1 MPETSLSNCRFSLL
15 PSSYLDFWSFT
26 SSEFHPLSKLNIHFL
41 QPLSQNK
48 CFLITILSLTL
59 CFLGVMLMGCTYSFC
74 LWLLYFLVP
83 PPPEPFCLHHPDTSW
98 NLGQTYDTQDLINPK
113 CWICRQI
120 SHAGQCVELHN
131 STCHVV
137 LLAPFLAGTIP
148 LPGNN
153 HNQKHQIL
161 QHPGKP
167 LELFHASEKDIKC
180 QSWLQL
186 LVEQEN

>member
-1 MPETSLSNCRFSLL
+1 MLPDNHFVPNSLL
-15 PSSYLDFWSFT
+15 FGGYADGL
-26 SSEFHPLSKLNIHFL
+26 HLLLLSVAALF
-41 QPLSQNK
+41 P
-48 CFLITILSLTL
+48 
-59 CFLGVMLMGCTYSFC
+59 G
-74 LWLLYFLVP
+74 P
-83 PPPEPFCLHHPDTSW
+83 PPPQPFCLHHPDTSW